1 VYNSAYFEHCFLARQ
16 MGIPIVE
23 GRDLVVQD
31 SSVYMRTTRGSCRS
45 T

>member
-1 VYNSAYFEHCFLARQ
+1 

-23 GRDLVVQD
+23 GRDLVVRD
-31 SSVYMRTTRGSCRS
+31 DRVYMRTTAGLSRW